1 MEELK
6 THQPSMTID
15 EQVENLKGKGL
26 VISDEEYAKKVL
38 SEISYFRLIKAYSL
52 GLKEKNGYYHDDVSF
67 EQLVELYYFN
77 ASFRQITFKEI
88 EKIEVALRC
97 RISNFIADTYGV
109 LGYCDEKNFKDKEYH
124 ATFINDVKEEI
135 SRNSRAPFVKNFK
148 ENYEGGQLPI
158 YALVEILS
166 FGTLSKFYK
175 NMKNADKKQIARSF
189 GIGYTYFE
197 SWIES
202 ISYVRNICAHYGRI
216 YNAKLSKTPMM
227 YKQYSEAGI
236 GNNRIFAVLLCIKS
250 ILISDESWNH
260 FVDKLQS
267 MIDKSNYVDIS
278 TMGFPDDWIDYLKV

>member
-52 GLKEKNGYYHDDVSF
+52 GLKEKNGYYHNDVSF

-109 LGYCDEKNFKDKEYH
+109 LGYCDEKNFKDKAPEPEGPGIHHRLSQYPICGPDH
-124 ATFINDVKEEI
+124 ICKEFQ
-135 SRNSRAPFVKNFK
+135 R
-148 ENYEGGQLPI
+148 
-158 YALVEILS
+158 
-166 FGTLSKFYK
+166 
-175 NMKNADKKQIARSF
+175 
-189 GIGYTYFE
+189 
-197 SWIES
+197 
-202 ISYVRNICAHYGRI
+202 
-216 YNAKLSKTPMM
+216 KL
-227 YKQYSEAGI
+227 
-236 GNNRIFAVLLCIKS
+236 
-250 ILISDESWNH
+250 
-260 FVDKLQS
+260 
-267 MIDKSNYVDIS
+267 
-278 TMGFPDDWIDYLKV
+278 